1 VTQREPFYPRKQASE
16 DKSTDSDALSNDPA
30 QSSNRSIHAYSGS
43 SDTRTMSFSKS
54 ALPTPQELEAARQVP
69 VHDAQGKQVLL
80 GSLFE
85 PDQIGGTAVVVFI
98 RHFLCGLCECC

>member
-1 VTQREPFYPRKQASE
+1 
-16 DKSTDSDALSNDPA
+16 
-30 QSSNRSIHAYSGS
+30 
-43 SDTRTMSFSKS
+43 MSFSKS

-69 VHDAQGKQVLL
+69 VPDAQGKPVLL

-98 RHFLCGLCECC
+98 RHFLCGLCKCSLRVLLCVSCSRFTRRKRSGRF

>member
-1 VTQREPFYPRKQASE
+1 
-16 DKSTDSDALSNDPA
+16 
-30 QSSNRSIHAYSGS
+30 
-43 SDTRTMSFSKS
+43 MSFSKS
-54 ALPTPQELEAARQVP
+54 VLPTPQELEAARQVP

-98 RHFLCGLCECC
+98 RHFLCGLCECSSRLTLLLAGHSLAESERTI